1 MRLKR
6 LRLTDLQRH
15 ADLDLEFAPGL
26 TIVRGPNEAGKTT
39 IERAIEYGLF
49 RKVTAAGQDVE
60 GLRRWG
66 APEEA
71 APTVHIDFTDDDG
84 RRRLAARRS
93 SPVPRARSS

>member
-6 LRLTDLQRH
+6 LRLTDIQRH
-15 ADLDLEFAPGL
+15 EDLDLEFAPGL
-26 TIVRGPNEAGKTT
+26 TIIRGPNEAGKTT

-66 APEEA
+66 AAAEA
-71 APTVHIDFTDDDG
+71 APTVRIDFVDDEGAPGSLDKVFAG
-84 RRRLAARRS
+84 AKG
-93 SPVPRARSS
+93 

>member
-39 IERAIEYGLF
+39 IERAIS
-49 RKVTAAGQDVE
+49 TASS
-60 GLRRWG
+60 
-66 APEEA
+66 
-71 APTVHIDFTDDDG
+71 
-84 RRRLAARRS
+84 AR
-93 SPVPRARSS
+93 